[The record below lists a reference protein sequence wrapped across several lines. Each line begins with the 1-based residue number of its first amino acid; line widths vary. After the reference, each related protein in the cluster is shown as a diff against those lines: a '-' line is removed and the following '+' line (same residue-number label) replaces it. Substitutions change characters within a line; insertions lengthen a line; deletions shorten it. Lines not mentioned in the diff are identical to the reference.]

1 MKTSAYFAFLV
12 SLLLASC
19 TSTPTPITEIKT
31 SDEVIASFIAPL
43 QKADNQAFTYHFDYE
58 FYKERPNRT
67 PKVRTGSFT
76 LAYLNRNQFSLRFA
90 YKNFTARLSQDN
102 GKLFVYIPYSKT
114 KFLDINPGY
123 LPENHFTLQN
133 LISTS
138 VRMEPGLKNI
148 YNFLSGINASNL
160 RNSLK
165 NRGLEITPSK
175 ENPSIVQITKNKSP
189 VMNFRIE
196 QNQINEITWFNGKSK
211 IILKT
216 SLTHSAELARA
227 PEFPETLIK
236 VKNHELNRSLTR
248 GLARLIE
255 VKYRENIKAD
265 QEDFVRQ
272 GFYGSYRM
280 KDGQRIVKLKGTP
293 YQIGWQHGNFL
304 PQETRRVIDSTL
316 YLVGLA
322 YSIKKSQ
329 WFFDEIRKAQIRLDK
344 FTPPDFLEE
353 MRGVAKGANVAYSD
367 VHMANYF
374 PALFHC
380 SGFTLKDDVTVDGKL
395 YHGRILDYMCGV
407 GLQYNAAVFA
417 VEKEGKIP
425 FINVSFGGFIGSV
438 TGMNQQQISLGE
450 MGGKGVGD
458 WDGVSMPILM
468 RMALENAQTLSQT
481 KAIFKNNPRTCEY
494 YYVFADGK
502 TKDSVAV
509 YATPNEIHF
518 VDPGEKHPQLRHSVP
533 KCLLISGGKRYE
545 ALVSKT
551 KAKLGTFD
559 EQGAIELMGPGV
571 AGTNSNL
578 HSVLFI
584 PEELRFWVSNAG
596 KNGAAYTQKFHHYDL
611 NLLLK
616 ESFYQRAAT
625 DK

>member
-1 MKTSAYFAFLV
+1 MKTFTYFTLLV
-12 SLLLASC
+12 SLLLTSC
-19 TSTPTPITEIKT
+19 TSNQAPISEIKT

-43 QKADNQAFTYHFDYE
+43 QNADNKAFTYHFDYE
-58 FYKERPNRT
+58 FHKERPNRT
-67 PKVRTGSFT
+67 PKIRTGSFT
-76 LAYLNRNQFSLRFA
+76 LAYLNRHQFSLRFG

-114 KFLDINPGY
+114 KFLDSNPGY
-123 LPENHFTLQN
+123 LAENHFTLQN
-133 LISTS
+133 LIATS
-138 VRMEPGLKNI
+138 VSMEPGLKDV
-148 YNFLSGINASNL
+148 YNFLSNIDARNL
-160 RNSLK
+160 RTSLQK
-165 NRGLEITPSK
+165 RGFELITSKDDPSL
-175 ENPSIVQITKNKSP
+175 VQISKHNSP
-189 VMNFRIE
+189 IIHFRIA
-196 QNQINEITWFNGKSK
+196 QNQINEITWFNGQSK

-216 SLTHSAELARA
+216 SLTHTATLARA

-255 VKYRENIKAD
+255 VKYREKFQA
-265 QEDFVRQ
+265 QSEDFVRQ

-280 KDGQRIVKLKGTP
+280 KEGQRIVKLKGNP

-329 WFFDEIRKAQIRLDK
+329 WFFDEIRSAQKRLDK
-344 FTPPDFLEE
+344 FTPPEFLEE

-380 SGFTLKDDVTVDGKL
+380 SGFTLKDDATADRKL

-481 KAIFKNNPRTCEY
+481 KAIFRNNPRTCEY

-509 YATPNEIHF
+509 YATPDEIHF
-518 VDPGEKHPQLRHSVP
+518 VEPGEKHPQLRHSVP
-533 KCLLISGGKRYE
+533 QCLLISGGKRYE
-545 ALVSKT
+545 ALVGKT
-551 KAKLGTFD
+551 KANLGKFD
-559 EQGAIELMGPGV
+559 EQGAIRLMGPGV

-584 PEELRFWVSNAG
+584 PEELRFWVSHAG

-616 ESFYQRAAT
+616 ESFYQKT
-625 DK
+625 PSTK